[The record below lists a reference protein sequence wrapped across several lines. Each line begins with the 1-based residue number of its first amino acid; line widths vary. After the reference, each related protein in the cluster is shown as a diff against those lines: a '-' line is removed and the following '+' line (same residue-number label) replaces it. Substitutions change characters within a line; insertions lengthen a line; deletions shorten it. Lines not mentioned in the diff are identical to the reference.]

1 MNQLDA
7 RFATALSE
15 FNKQEDLRFEHDDK
29 YVAAVTSRGAALAP
43 LAHKLLVSG

>member
-15 FNKQEDLRFEHDDK
+15 FNKQEDLRFEHDDE
-29 YVAAVTSRGAALAP
+29 
-43 LAHKLLVSG
+43 SG